1 MFYNEQDY
9 DFQQE
14 RPAHSALE
22 VKTKFVQFLRTRVA
36 DRFNL
41 GADGRQPLPA
51 AAWCAASSQT
61 VLLLYMMVP
70 AASCNFTHSAGNK

>member
-51 AAWCAASSQT
+51 AAWCDAGSHTA
-61 VLLLYMMVP
+61 LLLCVMCP
-70 AASCNFTHSAGNK
+70 SASGQLY